1 MKKIILLAGILATVA
16 VSANTVTPKY
26 ENDKKSDSKK
36 EVILKDKKEVTSK
49 NKNKTTL
56 ETKVAKKRQCATVT
70 VTCTSAYTCQDWT
83 AEQWIYWG
91 QQIQNNYCMIDSP
104 YEP

>member
-26 ENDKKSDSKK
+26 ENDKKSNS
-36 EVILKDKKEVTSK
+36 KKEVTSK

-56 ETKVAKKRQCATVT
+56 ETKVVKKRQCATVT

-83 AEQWIYWG
+83 AQQWAEWG
-91 QQIQNNYCMIDSP
+91 QQIQNNYCMINSP
-104 YEP
+104 FTP

>member
-36 EVILKDKKEVTSK
+36 EVTVK

-70 VTCTSAYTCQDWT
+70 VTCTSAYTYQDWT

>member
-36 EVILKDKKEVTSK
+36 EVTVK